1 MSRIGQPP
9 TLPDGFVQKTI
20 VLYGDETTPVIMN
33 VFANAKSRWDTCADK
48 MGPTINMGVAAIRE
62 ATYGMFHR
70 GVKLRYLTEITKEN
84 LVYCKELMR
93 IAEVRHLDGIRG
105 GMAVGD
111 TEYLAAATL
120 IEKEPVPHL
129 IYSNVREIVA
139 QQQYVFQALWATA
152 KPAEE
157 RLAEIEEGK
166 EPEYFESIRD
176 RNEARDIFQSMI
188 IAAEEEILLQL
199 PSSRTL
205 LQLQKLGLV
214 DKLVEKSNNQ
224 SLAIKVICPV
234 DSENEET
241 VEALCE
247 RATGVSLRAGED
259 STNTL
264 LVVDSEKVF
273 RAELVNSQDEDFEDS
288 IGLTVYSNRAQSVSA
303 FRSFFETHWK
313 ELSLIERLKEHDQ
326 EKDEFISIAAHE
338 LRNPITPI
346 LFVIEGL
353 KEELGEREEITRLFR
368 NTKRL
373 QMVVQNILE
382 STRIDNHNLVLNKT
396 AFDMAAVIKEAI
408 EDAKLQAG
416 EKKLQIAYQDMLLE
430 NPLVV
435 ITADKMRIS
444 QVIHNLLQNAAK
456 FTPAGG
462 RIDVTIQKIGRS
474 ISIQVRDY
482 GPGIHPDVLPRLF
495 HKFATRSEQGTGLG
509 LFLCKAI
516 IEAHGGKI
524 GGENNSD
531 GKGATF
537 QFTLPI
543 ENKSGF

>member
-20 VLYGDETTPVIMN
+20 VLYGDETTSAIMR
-33 VFANAKSRWDTCADK
+33 VFANTKSRWDTCADK
-48 MGPTINMGVAAIRE
+48 MGPTINMGVAAIRD

-84 LVYCKELMR
+84 LVYCKELMK

-139 QQQYVFQALWATA
+139 QQRYIFQALWATA

-188 IAAEEEILLQL
+188 IAAQEEILLQL

-241 VEALCE
+241 VAALRE
-247 RATGVSLRAGED
+247 RTTGISFRAGED

-264 LVVDSEKVF
+264 LVVDSKKVF
-273 RAELVNSQDEDFEDS
+273 RAELINSQDEDFEDS
-288 IGLTVYSNRAQSVSA
+288 IGLTVYSNRAQSVSS

-346 LFVIEGL
+346 LFVIESL

-373 QMVVQNILE
+373 QTVVQNILE
-382 STRIDNHNLVLNKT
+382 STRIDNRNLVLNKT
-396 AFDMAAVIKEAI
+396 VFDMAVVIKEAI
-408 EDAKLQAG
+408 EDTKLQAG
-416 EKKLQIAYQDMLLE
+416 EKKLQITYYDMLLE

-435 ITADKMRIS
+435 TADKMRIS
-444 QVIHNLLQNAAK
+444 QVMHNLLQNSAK

-462 RIDVTIQKIGRS
+462 TIDVTIQKIERS
-474 ISIQVRDY
+474 ISVQVRDY

-495 HKFATRSEQGTGLG
+495 QKFATKSEQGTGLG

-524 GGENNSD
+524 KGENNSD

-537 QFTLPI
+537 RFTLPI